1 LPAIAAISKWFA
13 SIDVPNC
20 FLQKKI
26 NKYLRVKL
34 KKKSETVTG
43 KLEMM
48 QVNQLAFLPREG
60 CAYLMGQHQGYRCMS
75 CTKEVG

>member
-1 LPAIAAISKWFA
+1 MSQTA
-13 SIDVPNC
+13 SSRKK
-20 FLQKKI
+20 KKI
-26 NKYLRVKL
+26 YLRVKL

-43 KLEMM
+43 EFEMM

-75 CTKEVG
+75 CTKAGGLRGFIYSKQ